1 MKHFMLY
8 PARAATKGRQPNS
21 DKTSDVQRIM
31 AASESLRRV
40 RLVTKPNPHTS
51 FHKVVLENELKKD
64 TPPPWSHV
72 LRPV

>member
-1 MKHFMLY
+1 MLY
-8 PARAATKGRQPNS
+8 PARAATKDRQSNS
-21 DKTSDVQRIM
+21 NKTSDIQRIM
-31 AASESLRRV
+31 ATTKSLRRA